1 MTRPGSGIIIR
12 RSKKKKKRLKRSP
25 DAYYGK
31 LWFLTRD
38 NCDLESGLVFFFF
51 FFLEGE
57 QCKVRGLF
65 FVGSRYIYIY
75 AISRSW
81 LEDYFFGILMQW
93 LFVDTLIPFRFE
105 WRSVDRL
112 VKVLILRYIADSTK
126 MPEAFEAFLS
136 RRCPIIVVASGRWS
150 IMTSRWS
157 SSGISTN
164 KMAKILVEHWR
175 YIKYIRNIKETSTME
190 IESK

>member
-1 MTRPGSGIIIR
+1 MESCDFLHGIIVIW
-12 RSKKKKKRLKRSP
+12 KV
-25 DAYYGK
+25 
-31 LWFLTRD
+31 
-38 NCDLESGLVFFFF
+38 GLFFFF

-105 WRSVDRL
+105 WQSIDRL